1 MKKRSKKYK
10 PKAMKIR
17 LYSWE
22 SDRSGSDRFVTAQVK
37 HQFGWVDLSGEAS
50 FNAINKKRNWTL
62 IVRAI
67 EQHKDKKVDIYPVIA
82 HFRDVT
88 LKDLE
93 LEAKKMRKESIQ
105 KCNHKNVIDIGWMS
119 ISFEGKNPVILDEDV
134 AELGAITEER
144 QMLFNYAW
152 AQEVA
157 EIVGEAA

>member
-1 MKKRSKKYK
+1 MKKRSKYK

-22 SDRSGSDRFVTAQVK
+22 SDRSGSDRFVTAQVR
-37 HQFGWVDLSGEAS
+37 HPFGWIDLSGEAS
-50 FNAINKKRNWTL
+50 FNAINNHRNWTL

-67 EQHKDKKVDIYPVIA
+67 ELHKDGSVDIYPVIA
-82 HFRDVT
+82 HFRGVT

-93 LEAKKMRKESIQ
+93 AEAKKMRKESLQ
-105 KCNHKNVIDIGWMS
+105 KCNHKNIVDVGWMS

-144 QMLFNYAW
+144 QMLFNNAW
-152 AQEVA
+152 REEVA
-157 EIVGEAA
+157 AIVGVAA